1 MNRTGLFALSF
12 GLACALS
19 YSSSAQD
26 QGAAGSTSADSAA
39 LPAVSLGGFAP
50 AGGQVVTGVSKI
62 GEEYAKSAQ
71 HIEAGRQL
79 FQAMNC
85 SGCHSNGG
93 GGMGPPLM
101 KKNWIYGGSVENIA
115 STIVGGRPNGMPTFR
130 GLLPMEQV
138 WEIAAFVK
146 YMADHPT
153 EK

>member
-1 MNRTGLFALSF
+1 M
-12 GLACALS
+12 
-19 YSSSAQD
+19 
-26 QGAAGSTSADSAA
+26 
-39 LPAVSLGGFAP
+39 
-50 AGGQVVTGVSKI
+50 TGVSKI

-115 STIVGGRPNGMPTFR
+115 STIVEGRPNGMPTFR